1 MKRFLLTLGFTVTVA
16 IGTSACQRNAEPAPD
31 AAPAAEIEPD
41 DVRHPAPASAP
52 APTIDATEVA
62 DMTSPVADAPRGFDT
77 KAFAGTFAAPGT
89 TLSIDSD
96 GGYRMIVH
104 AESADADLESTG
116 TWTLEPDG
124 KHILLDPESKSDPD
138 RRYALAS
145 NDELQPVESGG
156 PLHRRS
162 D

>member
-1 MKRFLLTLGFTVTVA
+1 MKRFLLTLAFTVTAA

-31 AAPAAEIEPD
+31 AAPTAEIAPD
-41 DVRHPAPASAP
+41 DVRHPAPASEPAP
-52 APTIDATEVA
+52 AIDATEVA

-89 TLSIDSD
+89 TLSIGSD
-96 GGYRMIVH
+96 GGYRMTVH
-104 AESADADLESTG
+104 AESANADLQSAG

-124 KHILLDPESKSDPD
+124 KHILLDPEGKSDPD
-138 RRYALAS
+138 RRYALVS
-145 NDELQPVESGG
+145 NDELQPDEGG
-156 PLHRRS
+156 EPLRRRG